1 MNKADSKEGP
11 DDSDKMEDEIYNIE
25 RRHQRFYE
33 QSSYGS
39 YINSLNLVDHEG
51 KTVDYNQPKELL
63 SMGFIF
69 GIKDN
74 KEVESAFKL
83 EKFCKYD

>member
-1 MNKADSKEGP
+1 MKKAESKKDP
-11 DDSDKMEDEIYNIE
+11 NDDITEDDIYNIE
-25 RRHQRFYE
+25 RRHSKLYE

-51 KTVDYNQPKELL
+51 KVVDYNHPKELM

-74 KEVESAFKL
+74 KVESSFKL
-83 EKFCKYD
+83 EKFGKYQ